1 MAIQKLV
8 RCGGSDRTRGQNDK
22 IATVKRTTD
31 RKINVRTEKQKE
43 CVLFYFLYLNRYRRK
58 INAFRSR
65 EKAEK
70 GIINFGFGGYI
81 MYDTK
86 ERVIRAKERADRLI
100 RKREKRIIGGMST
113 LCLMLSC
120 CLAGIIGKLSEGRG
134 GAVVQG
140 MNGATLLSESTGG
153 YVLVAVISFLVAVV
167 FTLLCVRLH
176 ERNGRLTKEKKEGTR

>member
-1 MAIQKLV
+1 
-8 RCGGSDRTRGQNDK
+8 
-22 IATVKRTTD
+22 
-31 RKINVRTEKQKE
+31 
-43 CVLFYFLYLNRYRRK
+43 
-58 INAFRSR
+58 
-65 EKAEK
+65 
-70 GIINFGFGGYI
+70 

-86 ERVIRAKERADRLI
+86 ERVDRAKERADRLI